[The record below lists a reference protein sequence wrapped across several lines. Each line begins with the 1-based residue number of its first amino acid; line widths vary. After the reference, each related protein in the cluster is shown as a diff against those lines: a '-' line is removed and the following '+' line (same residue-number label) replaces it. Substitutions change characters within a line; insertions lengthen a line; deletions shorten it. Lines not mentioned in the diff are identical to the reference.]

1 MNILNNKI
9 INKFTNHLKKSQIII
24 DPPDIAP
31 HCCRLQFPLPHAPPP
46 AASPPTPWLRWSM
59 VRMVPHGS
67 MKKWWYLSSI
77 KGPPCISLPR
87 KLGATDKCDF
97 CHLGKDQFSSSV
109 GAKEVG
115 GGGGESRGRVEGE
128 GDACVVSARAAVEG
142 GRGNGCVGIISKE
155 ATLRVIMSMTLE

>member
-1 MNILNNKI
+1 
-9 INKFTNHLKKSQIII
+9 
-24 DPPDIAP
+24 
-31 HCCRLQFPLPHAPPP
+31 
-46 AASPPTPWLRWSM
+46 
-59 VRMVPHGS
+59 
-67 MKKWWYLSSI
+67 MKSI
-77 KGPPCISLPR
+77 KWRWAFEPDLKIFFSPGSN
-87 KLGATDKCDF
+87 GSYSNQDKCDF

-115 GGGGESRGRVEGE
+115 GGGGEGRGRVEGE